1 MADNHTS
8 TDSGKEEAE
17 KVAKMREEN
26 ERLKYRIKILERA
39 VKEMEGS
46 N

>member
-1 MADNHTS
+1 MADDKPS
-8 TDSGKEEAE
+8 TNEQADAE

-39 VKEMEGS
+39 VKATEES
-46 N
+46 